1 MPTVDFFKEKAKM
14 PQFLLVLFILEFFLV
29 LILGNLDK
37 YEMIYLTLFNVFFC
51 GIIFF
56 SSFSL
61 QLNKFGVSYSF
72 LLIRNK
78 IPWYDIKYI
87 ELKNTLMGDFP
98 LGYGVR
104 YSRKLGWAYVF
115 GSDTALYIEL
125 KNQKKY
131 VLNVK
136 NKEHLI
142 CFIKE
147 NGLTE
152 FFINI

>member
-1 MPTVDFFKEKAKM
+1 
-14 PQFLLVLFILEFFLV
+14 
-29 LILGNLDK
+29 
-37 YEMIYLTLFNVFFC
+37 
-51 GIIFF
+51 
-56 SSFSL
+56 
-61 QLNKFGVSYSF
+61 
-72 LLIRNK
+72 
-78 IPWYDIKYI
+78 
-87 ELKNTLMGDFP
+87 MGDFP

-125 KNQKKY
+125 KNQKRY

-142 CFIKE
+142 YFIKE